1 MSEKPSVGRI
11 VHYRSS
17 TTDECMAAVVTRV
30 HPEAV
35 VGEGIV
41 NLNVYYFDGGQAPRF
56 GVPQGKGSRHWHW
69 PERTGG
75 IVDGAKVRLIGEQ

>member
-17 TTDECMAAVVTRV
+17 TGNECLAAMVIW
-30 HPEAV
+30 
-35 VGEGIV
+35 VGGGEYELV
-41 NLNVYYFDGGQAPRF
+41 NLHVYYRDGGQASRF
-56 GVPQGKGSRHWHW
+56 AVKEGTESGDWHW

-75 IVDGAKVRLIGEQ
+75 PVTSEKIYLTGEQ